1 MFNKILVPLDTSQL
15 SEISL
20 PYAEEMAAKLGSEV
34 ILLHARTSADT
45 TDKPEH
51 KVYMDRIK
59 AALEKSKIKVTTALY
74 GFPTRINDAAT
85 EILDYADKEKTGLI
99 IMATHGRSGIGRWAL
114 GSTANKVAR
123 AAQCPLLLIRAGA
136 EAVGRVRLDTILVPL
151 DGSKP
156 SEAVLPYVE
165 SLVDTFKS
173 EVKLLFVVEPL
184 YHVYPYSE
192 GLGYY
197 GTAGIVRV
205 PYTEEEMKPTRDVA
219 EKYMNDVN
227 EKLSGKG
234 VRTSYEIRMGSPG
247 DEIMK
252 AGETIRPDLMAM
264 STHGQSGFGRF
275 DTGSTA
281 DKVLHGGNTP
291 LLLVRPSKALGKKT
305 A

>member
-1 MFNKILVPLDTSQL
+1 MFRKILVPLDTSQL
-15 SEISL
+15 SEIAL
-20 PYAEEMAAKLGSEV
+20 PYAEEMAAKLDSEV

-45 TDKPEH
+45 EDKPEH
-51 KVYMDRIK
+51 KDYLDKIK
-59 AALEKSKIKVTTALY
+59 TALQRSKIKVTTALY
-74 GFPTRINDAAT
+74 GFPTRVNDPAV
-85 EILDYADKEKTGLI
+85 EILDYADKEKIELI

-114 GSTANKVAR
+114 GSTANKVVR

-156 SEAVLPYVE
+156 SEAVLPNVE
-165 SLVDTFKS
+165 SLASSFKS
-173 EVKLLFVVEPL
+173 QVNLLYVVEPL

-197 GTAGIVRV
+197 GAAGVVRV
-205 PYTEEEMKPTRDVA
+205 PYSEEEMKPTRDVA
-219 EKYMNDVN
+219 EKYMQDIN
-227 EKLSGKG
+227 EKLASKG

-247 DEIMK
+247 GEIIK
-252 AGETIRPDLMAM
+252 AGEKMRPDLAAM

-275 DTGSTA
+275 NTGSTA

-291 LLLVRPSKALGKKT
+291 LLLVRPVKK
-305 A
+305 